1 MTALLAQAAGGMAEA
16 DAAAAEA
23 LDALDPTTL
32 TQVIAPYMGVFF
44 VAFFVAIVATP
55 LMRMLAIRNGIVDL
69 PDLKRKNH
77 IEPVAYLGGVAIF
90 LGWMIAIGLAYFVV
104 SEEEILRH
112 AEFNPLRLIRSNPLV
127 SIMIGAGAIT
137 LTGLIDDIYG
147 INPRV
152 KVGGQLFAAAALAN
166 YNVGTQLIASVFAI
180 VGLDAIPLPWD
191 LPMVGS
197 DLMPMINYI
206 LGTGLI
212 AAMVLGGCNAMNLI
226 DGLDGLSSGV
236 TVIAGI
242 GFLCIAA
249 HVALVAPD
257 PMDVEAV
264 AAANS
269 MNPIRIVVCLALIGA
284 VLGFLPYNF
293 NPASIFMGDTGSLLL
308 GYLCIASILLY
319 ANAGGQSLLLVT
331 AGLIV
336 FAVPITDTSL
346 AIFRR
351 KMQGKPILSPD
362 SQHIHHLLRRS
373 GLSVKQSVGVIY
385 VFAGM
390 FAALGYT
397 MVAMELRWRYVLA
410 VFFVLYGFIVVT
422 AYKYGRQYALLHPV
436 DKPIVDE
443 VVLPEAIDTDSEDEE
458 AKTEQ
463 ADSPTPPAEA
473 DTDGPTTQTKSV

>member
-1 MTALLAQAAGGMAEA
+1 MLAMLAQSVDSG
-16 DAAAAEA
+16 AAEA
-23 LDALDPTTL
+23 AADTAVALLPLEPSSL

-44 VAFFVAIVATP
+44 VAFFVSILTTP
-55 LMRMLAIRNGIVDL
+55 LMRVLAVRNGIVDL

-90 LGWMIAIGLAYFVV
+90 LGWLAAIGTAYYVAPDHMALQLA
-104 SEEEILRH
+104 RG
-112 AEFNPLRLIRSNPLV
+112 NPML
-127 SIMIGAGAIT
+127 SIMLGAGAIT
-137 LTGLIDDIYG
+137 LTGFFDDVYSIS
-147 INPRV
+147 PRV
-152 KVGGQLFAAAALAN
+152 KIGGQLFAAAALAN
-166 YNVGTQLIASVFAI
+166 YNVGTQLIGLTFGI
-180 VGLDAIPLPWD
+180 VGVEACNIVGWDALPL
-191 LPMVGS
+191 
-197 DLMPMINYI
+197 INYV
-206 LGTGLI
+206 LGTALI

-226 DGLDGLSSGV
+226 DGLDGLASGV

-249 HVALVAPD
+249 HVSLTSPD
-257 PMDVEAV
+257 ILKD
-264 AAANS
+264 
-269 MNPIRIVVCLALIGA
+269 PIRIVVCLALIGA

-319 ANAGGQSLLLVT
+319 ADAGGRSLLLVT

-385 VFAGM
+385 LAATVFAV
-390 FAALGYT
+390 LGYS

-410 VFFVLYGFIVVT
+410 VFFVVYGFIFVT
-422 AYKYGRQYALLHPV
+422 AYKYGRQYAILHPA
-436 DKPIVDE
+436 DGPKPDE
-443 VVLPEAIDTDSEDEE
+443 VVLPEAINGEDTNDHD
-458 AKTEQ
+458 APAVPNT
-463 ADSPTPPAEA
+463 SPAHDPAPSHA
-473 DTDGPTTQTKSV
+473 TRS

>member
-1 MTALLAQAAGGMAEA
+1 MWSLLAQASAGVSAEG
-16 DAAAAEA
+16 AAEA
-23 LDALDPTTL
+23 VGAAVNGAAQAVEVVEPTML
-32 TQVIAPYMGVFF
+32 TNVIAPYMGVFF
-44 VAFFVAIVATP
+44 AAFFVSIIATP

-77 IEPVAYLGGVAIF
+77 LEPVAYLGGVAIF
-90 LGWMIAIGLAYFVV
+90 LGWLIAIGLAYFLVR
-104 SEEEILRH
+104 EEDILGQTG
-112 AEFNPLRLIRSNPLV
+112 FNPLRLVRSNPLL

-137 LTGLIDDIYG
+137 LTGLFDDIYG

-152 KVGGQLFAAAALAN
+152 KIGGQLFAAAALAN
-166 YNVGTQLIASVFAI
+166 YNVGTQLIGLVFSIIGIHA
-180 VGLDAIPLPWD
+180 LPLPWD
-191 LPMVGS
+191 LPLVGADLLPMV
-197 DLMPMINYI
+197 NYI
-206 LGTGLI
+206 LATALI
-212 AAMVLGGCNAMNLI
+212 AAMVLGGCNSMNLI

-236 TVIAGI
+236 TVIAGV
-242 GFLCIAA
+242 GFLFIAA
-249 HVALVAPD
+249 FVALHSPD
-257 PMDVEAV
+257 PLKD
-264 AAANS
+264 
-269 MNPIRIVVCLALIGA
+269 PIRIVVCLAMIGA

-308 GYLCIASILLY
+308 GYLCVASILLY
-319 ANAGGQSLLLVT
+319 ADAGGRSLLLVT

-373 GLSVKQSVGVIY
+373 GLSVKKSVGVIY
-385 VFAGM
+385 LFAGM

-422 AYKYGRQYALLHPV
+422 AYKYGRQYALLHPA
-436 DKPIVDE
+436 DGSKDDE
-443 VVLPEAIDTDSEDEE
+443 MVLPEAINGEEPTSKADATQADPSTDTDSE
-458 AKTEQ
+458 
-463 ADSPTPPAEA
+463 SR
-473 DTDGPTTQTKSV
+473 TQSERA

>member
-1 MTALLAQAAGGMAEA
+1 MQALLAQAAEGVAQAQAET
-16 DAAAAEA
+16 AELVEV
-23 LDALDPTTL
+23 LDTAGPTTL

-44 VAFFVAIVATP
+44 IAFFVAIIATP
-55 LMRMLAIRNGIVDL
+55 LMRMLALRNGIVDL

-90 LGWMIAIGLAYFVV
+90 LGWLIATGVAYWAVP
-104 SEEEILRH
+104 EEDILRQ
-112 AEFNPLRLIRSNPLV
+112 ADFNPLRLIRSNPLV
-127 SIMIGAGAIT
+127 SIMLGAGAIT
-137 LTGLIDDIYG
+137 LTGLFDDIYG

-152 KVGGQLFAAAALAN
+152 KIGGQLFAAAALAN
-166 YNVGTQLIASVFAI
+166 YNVGTQLIASAFAI
-180 VGLDAIPLPWD
+180 FSIDAIPLPWD
-191 LPMVGS
+191 LPMIGT
-197 DLMPMINYI
+197 DLLPMLNYI
-206 LGTGLI
+206 LGTCLI
-212 AAMVLGGCNAMNLI
+212 AAMVLGGCNSMNLI

-242 GFLCIAA
+242 GFLCIASY
-249 HVALVAPD
+249 VALNQPD
-257 PMDVEAV
+257 PTQDPV
-264 AAANS
+264 
-269 MNPIRIVVCLALIGA
+269 RIVVCLALIGA

-308 GYLCIASILLY
+308 GYLCVASILLY

-385 VFAGM
+385 LFAGM

-443 VVLPEAIDTDSEDEE
+443 VVLPEAIDADAGGDDKADDAEGSATGTDS
-458 AKTEQ
+458 KTQPGQ
-463 ADSPTPPAEA
+463 A
-473 DTDGPTTQTKSV
+473 